1 MTLRTVHLHGHLVD
15 KYTTQTIEIDGDTAY
30 LCMQGLYSALG
41 EEFQQEV
48 RDNKWQLVRGK
59 IREDMENTLSEEQ
72 VHMLLGNEPELHLIP
87 VIEGS
92 SGIGRI
98 ILGIVLI
105 LVAVFQPQLIPAI
118 IGQQAILGMGISM
131 VLGGVMELLSPTPKV
146 GKVLDAG
153 APAERPS
160 FVFNG
165 AINVMEQGGPVPLL
179 YGHIGRCG
187 TVVISAGIEAEAY

>member
-1 MTLRTVHLHGHLVD
+1 MIRKIKLHGYLED
-15 KYTTQTIEIDGDTAY
+15 KYTSDIIEIDGDTAY

-41 EEFQQEV
+41 DEFKQEV
-48 RDNKWQLVRGK
+48 RENKWQLVRGK

-72 VHMLLGNEPELHLIP
+72 VHMLLGNETELHLIP

-105 LVAVFQPQLIPAI
+105 LVAVFQPQLIPVFLSSQSI
-118 IGQQAILGMGISM
+118 IGMGISM

-153 APAERPS
+153 PSPAERPS

-165 AINVMEQGGPVPLL
+165 AINIMEQGGPVPLL